1 MKIKKS
7 SLLSLSLLSVA
18 LQAQAE
24 QMPKDA
30 SPVTA
35 QANKNFIQALP
46 VNDIQDFTDAS
57 RGLIETVP
65 NLVIKDAQGH
75 VVWDMTSYGF
85 LKNKQAPN
93 SVNPSLWR
101 QSQLNMN
108 YGLFKVI
115 DKVYQIRGFD
125 LSNMTIIEGNTGII
139 IIDPLVSPETAK
151 AGLDLYYK
159 NRGQKPVKAVIYT
172 HSHIDHFGGVKGVVD
187 PKDVASG
194 QVSILAPDH
203 FLEEAV
209 SENVYAGTAMGRR
222 ALYHTGA
229 ILAKN
234 ERGQVDSGLGKTASL
249 GASTLIPPTDI
260 IKQTGEQ
267 RTIDGVTMEFQMA
280 PGTEAPAEMLIYF
293 PQFHLLDAAE
303 DATHTVHNLY
313 TLRGAQVRDAKT
325 WWKVLNTAI
334 NRYGDKTEVVIAQHH
349 WPMWTKEQVIP
360 FLENQRDVYKFIHDH
375 TLNLANKGFTPVEIA
390 EQMKLPQSLASKWY
404 DRDYYGSINHDSKA
418 VYQRY
423 LGWYDSN
430 PAHLYPLPPTE
441 SAKRYVEFMG
451 GADAVINKA
460 KQSFDK
466 GDYRWVAEVMN
477 QVVFAEP
484 ENQAARNLEADALEQ
499 LGYQTENATWR
510 NNFLMGAQEL
520 RNGVPKIKIAG
531 TATPDIIN
539 AMSAEMLLDYLGIRV
554 NSEKSKDKELLIRW
568 LQPDTKEA
576 YLLKLKNSVL
586 IYDKEAKASPIKP
599 DVELIANKGDFANL
613 SMGIN
618 SLDDELKNG
627 RVQVQGAEPKLK
639 EFFAMLDE
647 FNLMFNIIS
656 PNAVKH
662 DLS

>member
-1 MKIKKS
+1 MI
-7 SLLSLSLLSVA
+7 
-18 LQAQAE
+18 
-24 QMPKDA
+24 
-30 SPVTA
+30 
-35 QANKNFIQALP
+35 
-46 VNDIQDFTDAS
+46 
-57 RGLIETVP
+57 R
-65 NLVIKDAQGH
+65 
-75 VVWDMTSYGF
+75 
-85 LKNKQAPN
+85 KQ
-93 SVNPSLWR
+93 S
-101 QSQLNMN
+101 
-108 YGLFKVI
+108 
-115 DKVYQIRGFD
+115 
-125 LSNMTIIEGNTGII
+125 
-139 IIDPLVSPETAK
+139 
-151 AGLDLYYK
+151 
-159 NRGQKPVKAVIYT
+159 
-172 HSHIDHFGGVKGVVD
+172 
-187 PKDVASG
+187 
-194 QVSILAPDH
+194 
-203 FLEEAV
+203 
-209 SENVYAGTAMGRR
+209 
-222 ALYHTGA
+222 
-229 ILAKN
+229 
-234 ERGQVDSGLGKTASL
+234 
-249 GASTLIPPTDI
+249 
-260 IKQTGEQ
+260 
-267 RTIDGVTMEFQMA
+267 
-280 PGTEAPAEMLIYF
+280 
-293 PQFHLLDAAE
+293 
-303 DATHTVHNLY
+303 
-313 TLRGAQVRDAKT
+313 
-325 WWKVLNTAI
+325 
-334 NRYGDKTEVVIAQHH
+334 
-349 WPMWTKEQVIP
+349 
-360 FLENQRDVYKFIHDH
+360 
-375 TLNLANKGFTPVEIA
+375 
-390 EQMKLPQSLASKWY
+390 
-404 DRDYYGSINHDSKA
+404 
-418 VYQRY
+418 
-423 LGWYDSN
+423 DSN